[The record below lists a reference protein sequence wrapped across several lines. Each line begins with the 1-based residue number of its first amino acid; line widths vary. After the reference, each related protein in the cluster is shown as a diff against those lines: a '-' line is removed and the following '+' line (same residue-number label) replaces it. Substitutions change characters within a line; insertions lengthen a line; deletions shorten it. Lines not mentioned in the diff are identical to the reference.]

1 MLCSLHFYKVLHFD
15 RSRRFP
21 YAPSQA
27 LPSFSQGNHYFD
39 FYHHRWVLSFVEL
52 YENGLVHGALF
63 CGLVSNVSCLKPVKN
78 HLLVSLSISG
88 RGCLIRSWGVG
99 RSPGSDKGGPE
110 ESIWLGWVK
119 RRLKAGLCGNPP
131 PLQTEQLY
139 FSVSCKLGFSG
150 RFHLGEGFLFK
161 KKKKQC

>member
-78 HLLVSLSISG
+78 CLLVSLSVSG
-88 RGCLIRSWGVG
+88 RGRLIRSWGVG
-99 RSPGSDKGGPE
+99 RSPGSDKGDLRSRFDWNGWRGGWRVGFVATLLPFKQN
-110 ESIWLGWVK
+110 SCTFLCLANWGSLGDFIWENVF
-119 RRLKAGLCGNPP
+119 C
-131 PLQTEQLY
+131 
-139 FSVSCKLGFSG
+139 
-150 RFHLGEGFLFK
+150 
-161 KKKKQC
+161 